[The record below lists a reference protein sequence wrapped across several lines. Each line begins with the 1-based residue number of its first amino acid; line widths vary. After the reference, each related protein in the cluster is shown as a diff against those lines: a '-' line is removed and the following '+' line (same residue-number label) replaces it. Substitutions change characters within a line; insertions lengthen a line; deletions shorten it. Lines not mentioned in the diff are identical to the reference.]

1 MYSRSEVDI
10 PQSFNVNTV
19 FELDPIFICFKINRM
34 LNTFVSPLKST
45 LSSKQSVLPEAI
57 SQRRFEEKLF

>member
-10 PQSFNVNTV
+10 LQSFNVNTV

-34 LNTFVSPLKST
+34 LLNTFVLPLKIYAFVKAVRLTRSN
-45 LSSKQSVLPEAI
+45 LSET
-57 SQRRFEEKLF
+57 F

>member
-34 LNTFVSPLKST
+34 LNTFVLPLKIYAFVKAVRLTRSN
-45 LSSKQSVLPEAI
+45 LSET
-57 SQRRFEEKLF
+57 F

>member
-19 FELDPIFICFKINRM
+19 FELDPIFMFQN
-34 LNTFVSPLKST
+34 
-45 LSSKQSVLPEAI
+45 
-57 SQRRFEEKLF
+57 